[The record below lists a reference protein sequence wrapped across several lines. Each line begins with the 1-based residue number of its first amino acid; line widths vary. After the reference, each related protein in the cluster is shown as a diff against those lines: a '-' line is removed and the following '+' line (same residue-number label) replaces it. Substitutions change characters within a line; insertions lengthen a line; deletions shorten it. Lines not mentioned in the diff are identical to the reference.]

1 MNHDATKI
9 GGAIL
14 IGGLIGA
21 GIALL
26 AAPKSG
32 RKTRLEIFRAARRTR
47 NNAAALIE
55 ETIEDVNVLI
65 EDLKAKAADI
75 AEQGA
80 DLTDKA
86 KREIMATLEEGQ
98 QALEKQKQ
106 KFSEAL
112 KR

>member
-1 MNHDATKI
+1 MNQDATKI
-9 GGAIL
+9 CGAFL

-55 ETIEDVNVLI
+55 ETIDDVNGLI
-65 EDLKAKAADI
+65 DDLKAKAADI
-75 AEQGA
+75 ANQGA

-86 KREIMATLEEGQ
+86 KREIMASLEDGQ
-98 QALEKQKQ
+98 HALEKQKH
-106 KFSEAL
+106 KFSDAL

>member
-1 MNHDATKI
+1 MNNNATKI
-9 GGAIL
+9 GGALL

-26 AAPKSG
+26 FAPRSG
-32 RKTRLEIFRAARRTR
+32 RRTRLEIFRTARRTR

-55 ETIEDVNVLI
+55 DTIEDVNDLI
-65 EDLKAKAADI
+65 GDLKAKAEDI
-75 AEQGA
+75 VDQGT

-86 KREIMATLEEGQ
+86 KKEIRATLEQGQ
-98 QALEKQKQ
+98 QILEKQKQ